1 MQSNV
6 IYINTKIKRA
16 LILLQK
22 SKIKTL
28 AVVNKE
34 KKLLGT
40 ITDGDIRRGLLKN
53 ININDNIKKVYNKN
67 PNFVVEG
74 GKSYDKFQKQFLPI
88 VDKNKKFLKISHY
101 LETKKT
107 LQNPV
112 FILAGGKGKRLR
124 PLTKKIPKP
133 LVKLDHK
140 NSILGLLLQ
149 NLKNQGFKRFHI
161 SVNYLSKNFEKYFK
175 KNYKTFNIKIIKEKK
190 FLGTAGPLSLLNLKT
205 ISHPIL
211 VLNGDLITNLN
222 FNELL
227 NYHKISKSDMT
238 VCVKKE
244 SQVFRFSKLDV
255 DKNQNIRDIKEKPNI
270 EHLLS
275 AGIYLINKNLIKT
288 IKKNTFLDMPD
299 LISKLILK
307 KYKVKAFY
315 VFENWLDVGT
325 KKTLSMARKKLQNNS
340 C

>member
-1 MQSNV
+1 M
-6 IYINTKIKRA
+6 
-16 LILLQK
+16 
-22 SKIKTL
+22 
-28 AVVNKE
+28 
-34 KKLLGT
+34 
-40 ITDGDIRRGLLKN
+40 
-53 ININDNIKKVYNKN
+53 
-67 PNFVVEG
+67 
-74 GKSYDKFQKQFLPI
+74 
-88 VDKNKKFLKISHY
+88 
-101 LETKKT
+101 
-107 LQNPV
+107 
-112 FILAGGKGKRLR
+112 
-124 PLTKKIPKP
+124 
-133 LVKLDHK
+133 
-140 NSILGLLLQ
+140 
-149 NLKNQGFKRFHI
+149 
-161 SVNYLSKNFEKYFK
+161 
-175 KNYKTFNIKIIKEKK
+175 
-190 FLGTAGPLSLLNLKT
+190 LNLKT

-227 NYHKISKSDMT
+227 NYHKISKSDIT

-340 C
+340 R